1 MHAVSN
7 VLVTNTIT
15 ITTSS
20 DLYPHTH
27 TLLALH
33 PSTHSQKHNTIL
45 PKHLSHTLHTHN
57 THQHHWPCNAHTT
70 PNTQHVTLPYPP
82 WHFLIHRNQT
92 PTLNTTLPTLTRW
105 PHTTLSYPPQ
115 PDTHP
120 QNTHTDTHQHSY
132 LHPHPIPKTT
142 SPLQPPHTLYLTH
155 NTWHP
160 AAQPLYIPWSNQN
173 YQL

>member
-105 PHTTLSYPPQ
+105 PHTTLSYYLNQTP
-115 PDTHP
+115 THK
-120 QNTHTDTHQHSY
+120 THTLTPINTVTFTHTQY
-132 LHPHPIPKTT
+132 PKLHHHCN
-142 SPLQPPHTLYLTH
+142 PPTH
-155 NTWHP
+155 YT
-160 AAQPLYIPWSNQN
+160 
-173 YQL
+173 